1 MSQGKLKST
10 GVQKGKMKKGE
21 IGGVSE
27 GESKSEVARLRRQIE
42 EEYAAAQRGLCGFA
56 VTAQHAFITA
66 RMENVW
72 FLRERLVTHVGE
84 DEATRL
90 MCESCAVAEN
100 Q

>member
-1 MSQGKLKST
+1 MDSTQG
-10 GVQKGKMKKGE
+10 
-21 IGGVSE
+21 
-27 GESKSEVARLRRQIE
+27 SEVARLRRQIE
-42 EEYAAAQRGLCGFA
+42 EEYTAAWRGMYGLA

-72 FLRERLVTHVGE
+72 LLREQLVPHVWE

-90 MCESCAVAEN
+90 MCEGCAAAE

>member
-1 MSQGKLKST
+1 MSQGKLKSA
-10 GVQKGKMKKGE
+10 GVQKDKTKKGE
-21 IGGVSE
+21 AGVVSE
-27 GESKSEVARLRRQIE
+27 GGSKSEVARLRRRIE
-42 EEYAAAQRGLCGFA
+42 EEYGAAQRGLCGFA
-56 VTAQHAFITA
+56 VMAQHAFITA

-72 FLRERLVTHVGE
+72 VLREQLVTHVGE

>member
-1 MSQGKLKST
+1 MSES
-10 GVQKGKMKKGE
+10 
-21 IGGVSE
+21 
-27 GESKSEVARLRRQIE
+27 ESKSEVARLRRQIE

-72 FLRERLVTHVGE
+72 LFREQLVPLVGE

>member
-1 MSQGKLKST
+1 MSGS
-10 GVQKGKMKKGE
+10 
-21 IGGVSE
+21 
-27 GESKSEVARLRRQIE
+27 ESKSEVARLRRQIE

-72 FLRERLVTHVGE
+72 LLRERLVTHVGE

-90 MCESCAVAEN
+90 MCESCTVAGN